1 MRRTTFSRSGKGSLG
16 LKSTARFLLEHRLIY
31 AIYVLFSVG
40 IAAGAFAVRNGG
52 ENVLIELDAL
62 MGAYIANRAER
73 LFLPAFLSSFTVNF
87 LILLALLFLGFCAI
101 APPIILLVSVARGFS
116 LGVSISYLYTT
127 AGGGGILFALQ
138 HQIPSAVI
146 GSFVL
151 VLACAS
157 SYSLSKVYFSLFY
170 HGVADTT
177 VPEAAGACLTKY
189 IIYTMLTFL
198 CALVDGICCML
209 FGAPI

>member
-1 MRRTTFSRSGKGSLG
+1 MG
-16 LKSTARFLLEHRLIY
+16 LKNTARFLLEHRLVY

-40 IAAGAFAVRNGG
+40 IAAGAFAVRYGG
-52 ENVLIELDAL
+52 ENVLVELDAV

-101 APPIILLVSVARGFS
+101 APPIVLLVSAARGFS
-116 LGVSISYLYTT
+116 LGVSIGYLYMT
-127 AGGGGILFALQ
+127 AGGSGILFALQ

-157 SYSLSKVYFSLFY
+157 SYSLSKIYFSLFS
-170 HGVADTT
+170 HGVSDKT

-189 IIYTMLTFL
+189 IIYTVLTFL
-198 CALVDGICCML
+198 CALVDGICSMT